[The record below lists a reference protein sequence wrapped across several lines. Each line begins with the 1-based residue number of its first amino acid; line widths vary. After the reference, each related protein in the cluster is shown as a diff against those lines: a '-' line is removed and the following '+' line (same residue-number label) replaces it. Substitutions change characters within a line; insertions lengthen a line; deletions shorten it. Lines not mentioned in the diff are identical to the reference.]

1 MQKRQL
7 TIKEEAKK
15 HWGYFIGI
23 LIVIPPILVTVT
35 NPLRLFCF
43 FLIFHPIV
51 LILLILLR
59 RKVDPSYYE

>member
-7 TIKEEAKK
+7 TIKEEVKK
-15 HWGYFIGI
+15 NSGYFVGI
-23 LIVIPPILVTVT
+23 LIAIPPILATV
-35 NPLRLFCF
+35 NDPLKLFCF